1 MRRTKDEAEE
11 SKKKIINAAYKV
23 FLRKGFAATNLSD
36 IANEIKMT
44 RGVIYWHFKNKTD
57 LFVCLLMEFLDEA
70 IAYSLEV
77 FNSPETLPD
86 KMKKLLMKD
95 GTASRV
101 LELLR
106 MFPSEAIHWD
116 SKLRH
121 ETKKA
126 VTQKIKSMFNSFTV
140 FLSDEQKAGHIR
152 KDVDI
157 QAFASTYMMI
167 SSVLNV
173 SDFQRSKTS
182 ILSVPEAKRDFI
194 VDFFWNGLNSAF
206 L

>member
-1 MRRTKDEAEE
+1 MRRTKNEAEE

-57 LFVCLLMEFLDEA
+57 LFVCLLIEFLDQA

-77 FNSPETLPD
+77 FKSDETLPN

-95 GTASRV
+95 GTSSQV
-101 LELLR
+101 LELLK
-106 MFPSEAIHWD
+106 MFQPETIHRD
-116 SKLRH
+116 SKLRQ

-126 VTQKIKSMFNSFTV
+126 VAQKIQSMFNSFV
-140 FLSDEQKAGHIR
+140 AFLSDEQKAGHIR

-173 SDFQRSKTS
+173 SDFQRSRAS
-182 ILSVPEAKRDFI
+182 ILSVPENKRDSI